1 MGLLSLLSTSI
12 SYLASG
18 YLLFNVLYLLFFALA
33 GHLRRSPLPP
43 VASSRLGRI
52 CIFLPAYRADAVV
65 LQTAPLAQHHA
76 YDGKADV
83 CVIADGLQETT
94 IQALRQQQIETVEVF
109 FEKSTKGKA
118 LLSALTKLPAD
129 QYDIAVILDVDNI
142 MEEGFL
148 NQVNQAF
155 VAGYRVAQGHRT
167 AKNMD
172 SAFAVLDACS
182 EEINNHIFRQGHASL
197 GMSPSLI
204 GSGMAFEYR
213 YLQKLLQ
220 NIGDTAGE
228 DKELD
233 FSILRDQVKI
243 AYLSEAY
250 VYDEKIPNAQV
261 FSSQRTRWIAT
272 QLEFVQKYFWPG
284 VQQLFRGN
292 IEFFEKVVQSLLLP
306 RILLLGLLGIL
317 MPVSLVGLPSGP
329 SPLFIGLL
337 LTGTLAALLIA
348 LPWRL
353 YNRQVAW
360 AILRLP
366 LALWAMMLAVLQIK
380 KAKTSFM
387 HTPHMSHSTPPSHKR

>member
-1 MGLLSLLSTSI
+1 MGLLISLSVLI
-12 SYLASG
+12 SYLASS

-33 GHLRRSPLPP
+33 GRFKRSPLPP
-43 VASSRLGRI
+43 IASSHFERI

-65 LQTAPLAQHHA
+65 LQTAPLAQRHA
-76 YDGKADV
+76 YGGKADV
-83 CVIADGLQETT
+83 CVIADGLQRAT

-118 LLSALTKLPAD
+118 LLSALTRLPSD

-204 GSGMAFEYR
+204 GSGMAFEYN
-213 YLQKLLQ
+213 YLRQLLQ
-220 NIGDTAGE
+220 TIGDTAGE
-228 DKELD
+228 DKEID
-233 FSILRDQVKI
+233 FSVLKDKVKI
-243 AYLSEAY
+243 AYLPEAH
-250 VYDEKIPNAQV
+250 VYDEKISNAQV

-284 VQQLFRGN
+284 IQQLFRGN

-317 MPVSLVGLPSGP
+317 MPVSLLGLSLVPS
-329 SPLFIGLL
+329 SLFVGLL
-337 LTGTLAALLIA
+337 LTGTLTALLIA
-348 LPWRL
+348 LPRRL

-366 LALWAMMLAVLQIK
+366 LALWAMMLAVMQIK

-387 HTPHMSHSTPPSHKR
+387 HTPHVSHSTPPSNRK